1 METLTL
7 WELVDL
13 ADRMTQDLQELAE
26 KRQISAK
33 DLLMAVSMAQK
44 LLQTVL
50 YPSDWGASNLVLQEA
65 DATYKAMSTIL
76 ETN

>member
-50 YPSDWGASNLVLQEA
+50 YPSDWGASNLVLQET